1 MRGIR
6 KFVALWVAVTLWMS
20 GTVAGVAAAAE
31 KSFIAPVQ
39 AEVLRGF
46 EPPSNRFG
54 PGHRGIDFG
63 SSAGTAVGASGAGT
77 VSFAGPV
84 ATDLFVTIEHSGGI
98 ATTYSFLSRV
108 DVSRGDLVAQGQV
121 IGASGGGHPGGP
133 AGLHFG
139 AKLNGDYID
148 PRLLL
153 ADFDDI
159 SDLLQLQPAVAGSDA
174 GNAAFRSLPAAA
186 FVAPEIITGP
196 DGVSGL
202 PQVPPGFQP
211 VPEPDNQRP
220 IDRDGPYERGSL
232 PFEPPVMPGMP
243 DKLASPGNGEVSAP
257 AVPTTGRPQEVAT
270 WWSGLTEV
278 ERTRLIANSSRIG
291 QLEGLPAM
299 VRNAANRNLLEVEID
314 NLQRERTAAIREL
327 ADLEGRYGSRYLEYG
342 GKQRSA
348 EIKSVKAKLKSLE
361 RRLTNARH
369 LRDALARVESR
380 PGDGLAPGEVYLL
393 DFDTEFAGDE
403 GRAVVALGNPDTA
416 KNVGVIVP
424 GINNRLSN
432 FAGTLKKAADLRQ
445 TVFDNYGDYA
455 ADRTSTV
462 AWLGYDTPESIFDA
476 MDRGEAEEG
485 AKGLKTFVKNLRAT
499 RQQLGTEGGRFS
511 IFGHSYGSTTSAL
524 ATRSGLMVDNLALV
538 GSPGAA
544 ASNAKQ
550 LVGAKKVWAG
560 RAWDDIIRFST
571 GFALLGDDPTNDN
584 FGSIKIPT
592 CCERM
597 GHGKYF
603 DLDTRSGQ
611 NLARILIGEH
621 EDVA

>member
-1 MRGIR
+1 
-6 KFVALWVAVTLWMS
+6 MS
-20 GTVAGVAAAAE
+20 GTAAGVAAAAE

-39 AEVLRGF
+39 AEVFRGF

-84 ATDLFVTIEHSGGI
+84 GTDLFVTIEHSGGI

-108 DVSRGDLVAQGQV
+108 DVSQGDLVAQGQV

-159 SDLLQLQPAVAGSDA
+159 SDLLQLQPAIAGSDA
-174 GNAAFRSLPAAA
+174 GNTASRSLPAAA
-186 FVAPEIITGP
+186 FVEPEIITGP

-202 PQVPPGFQP
+202 PQAPPGFQP
-211 VPEPDNQRP
+211 DLEPENQRTV
-220 IDRDGPYERGSL
+220 DRDGPYERGSL
-232 PFEPPVMPGMP
+232 LFEPPVRSGIP
-243 DKLASPGNGEVSAP
+243 DKLASPGDRQVPAP
-257 AVPTTGRPQEVAT
+257 AAPTTGRPREVAA

-278 ERTRLIANSSRIG
+278 ERARLIAKDSSRIG
-291 QLEGLPAM
+291 RLEGLPAM

-314 NLQRERTAAIREL
+314 NLQRKRVAAIREL
-327 ADLEGRYGSRYLEYG
+327 ADLEGRYGSRYLGYG
-342 GKQRSA
+342 GEQRSA
-348 EIKSVKAKLKSLE
+348 EIKSARAKLESLE

-369 LRDALARVESR
+369 LREALARVESR
-380 PGDGLAPGEVYLL
+380 PGDGLAPQDVFLL

-416 KNVGVIVP
+416 KNVGVVVP
-424 GINNRLSN
+424 GVNNRLSN

-445 TVFDNYGDYA
+445 TVFDLYGDYA
-455 ADRTSTV
+455 AERTSTI
-462 AWLGYDTPESIFDA
+462 AWLGYDTPASIFDA
-476 MDRGEAEEG
+476 MDRGEAKEG
-485 AKGLKTFVKNLRAT
+485 AKSLKTFVQNLRAT
-499 RQQLGTEGGRFS
+499 RQQFGTEGGKFS

-524 ATRSGLMVDNLALV
+524 ATRNGLMVDNLALV

-544 ASNAKQ
+544 ANNAKS

-592 CCERM
+592 CCKRM

-611 NLARILIGEH
+611 NLARILIGEY